1 MIETTLHTMVDFIQT
16 SKKIFVDTVIKHE
29 GLAKSLNEFVDAQT
43 DYTKQAIDVSVKTG
57 TNVYNTVTD
66 KSFYTDSLKKVQESV
81 QSFINTQTQ
90 KKGK

>member
-43 DYTKQAIDVSVKTG
+43 VYTKEAIDASVNAG

-66 KSFYTDSLKKVQESV
+66 KSFYTETMKSVQESV
-81 QSFINTQTQ
+81 QSLFHTQ
-90 KKGK
+90 KKEK

>member
-43 DYTKQAIDVSVKTG
+43 VYTKEAIDVSIKTG

-66 KSFYTDSLKKVQESV
+66 KSFYTDTMKTVQESV
-81 QSFINTQTQ
+81 QSLFHTQ
-90 KKGK
+90 KGK

>member
-1 MIETTLHTMVDFIQT
+1 MVDFIQT

>member
-66 KSFYTDSLKKVQESV
+66 KSFYADAIKSAQESV
-81 QSFINTQTQ
+81 QALFHTQ
-90 KKGK
+90 KGK

>member
-43 DYTKQAIDVSVKTG
+43 DYTKQAIDASVSAG
-57 TNVYNTVTD
+57 TKVYDIISD
-66 KSFYTDSLKKVQESV
+66 KSFYTDTMKIMQETTQSL
-81 QSFINTQTQ
+81 FHTQ
-90 KKGK
+90 KKEK

>member
-1 MIETTLHTMVDFIQT
+1 M
-16 SKKIFVDTVIKHE
+16 FVDTFVKHE

-43 DYTKQAIDVSVKTG
+43 DYTKQAIDVSIKTG

-66 KSFYTDSLKKVQESV
+66 KSFYIDTMKSVQESA